1 MCYGCRVA
9 PGGADPSHKAPSH
22 MHSVAILALDGVVPF
37 DLGIACEVFGT
48 ARLAND
54 AAAYRVEVCG
64 ASERV
69 RSQSFAIEV
78 PHGLRRVERADTVV
92 VPGIYDPGRAVDGA
106 VLDAIRAS
114 WAGGARLVSICSGAF
129 VLAETGLL
137 DGRRATTHWRG
148 AADFARRFPAVE
160 LDPAV
165 LFVDEGRIVTSAGAS
180 AGMDMCLHLIARD
193 HGQAAAAHSA
203 RLAVAPLRRDGGQAQ
218 FIPHAPPRTTDS
230 LAPLLEWMLAN
241 LDKRLDVEGLASRA
255 ATSPRTFAR
264 RFRQQTGTTPLQW
277 ILTARVNRAQERLE
291 TGDESVEEV
300 AKLAG
305 FEAPVT
311 FRTRFQQIVG
321 LSPAAYRRRF
331 RSGEALRSEP
341 NLGGRR
347 PRGCNPPAKACL

>member
-1 MCYGCRVA
+1 
-9 PGGADPSHKAPSH
+9 
-22 MHSVAILALDGVVPF
+22 MHSVAVVALDGVVPF

-48 ARLAND
+48 ARLADD

-69 RSQSFAIEV
+69 RSQGFSIEV
-78 PHGLRRVERADTVV
+78 AHDLRRVERADTVV
-92 VPGIYDPGRAVDGA
+92 VPGVYDPGRAVDQT
-106 VLDAIRAS
+106 VLDAIRVA
-114 WAGGARLVSICSGAF
+114 WAAGARLVSICTGAF
-129 VLAETGLL
+129 VLAQTGLL

-148 AADFARRFPAVE
+148 AADFARLFPAVE

-218 FIPHAPPRTTDS
+218 FIPHDPLRTTDS
-230 LAPLLEWMLAN
+230 LAPLLDWMLAN
-241 LDKRLDVEGLASRA
+241 LAERLDVERLAERA

-264 RFRQQTGTTPLQW
+264 RFRRQTGTTPLQW
-277 ILTARVNRAQERLE
+277 ILAARVHRAQERLE
-291 TGDESVEEV
+291 AGNESIEEI

-331 RSGEALRSEP
+331 RSGEAFM
-341 NLGGRR
+341 GGPTSDARR
-347 PRGCNPPAKACL
+347 

>member
-1 MCYGCRVA
+1 
-9 PGGADPSHKAPSH
+9 
-22 MHSVAILALDGVVPF
+22 MHSVAVLALDGIVPF

-48 ARLAND
+48 ARLADD

-69 RSQSFAIEV
+69 RSHGFSIEV
-78 PHGLRRVERADTVV
+78 PHGLQRVERADTVV
-92 VPGIYDPGRAVDGA
+92 VPGLYDAGRVVDVT
-106 VLDAIRAS
+106 VLDTISTA
-114 WAGGARLVSICSGAF
+114 WAAGARLVSICSGAF
-129 VLAETGLL
+129 VLAQTGLL

-148 AADFARRFPAVE
+148 AAEFAQRFPAVE

-193 HGQAAAAHSA
+193 HGQATAAHSA

-218 FIPHAPPRTTDS
+218 FIPHDPPRTTDS
-230 LAPLLEWMLAN
+230 LAPLLDWMLVN
-241 LDKRLDVEGLASRA
+241 LGKRLDVERLASRA
-255 ATSPRTFAR
+255 AMSPRTFAR
-264 RFRQQTGTTPLQW
+264 RFHEQTGTTPLQW
-277 ILTARVNRAQERLE
+277 VLAARVHRAQERLE
-291 TGDESVEEV
+291 TGNESIEEI

-305 FEAPVT
+305 FEASVT

-331 RSGEALRSEP
+331 RIGDVLRSQSE
-341 NLGGRR
+341 LKGRR
-347 PRGCNPPAKACL
+347 